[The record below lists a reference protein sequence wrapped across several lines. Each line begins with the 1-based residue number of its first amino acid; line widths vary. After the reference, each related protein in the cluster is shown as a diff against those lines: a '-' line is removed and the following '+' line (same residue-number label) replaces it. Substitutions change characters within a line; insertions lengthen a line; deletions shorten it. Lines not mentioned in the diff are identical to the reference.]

1 MFMRFQIKKIIMR
14 KHVKIATLLILGI
27 GILSSCVSKKKYEE
41 LEAQRMKANQELD
54 EAKSTIS
61 DLQDQNE
68 EIQNR
73 SVKLESDLKDLN
85 QSMTQVKSSVETV
98 EKEREAA
105 VSKIKTIKD
114 EIDKVLLKDDNIDLE
129 EKDGKLYLTLGDDI
143 LYRFGSTR
151 ISDTGGNV
159 ISKVASILGNHPDVK
174 VIIES
179 HTDNRMLKEGAAYRD
194 NWDLSVARSA
204 NVVRQMIKDG
214 VSPDQL
220 LAAGQAQFDPVVE
233 GDDLSIEELGPNRR
247 TEFIILPDV
256 RPLISISES
265 INP

>member
-1 MFMRFQIKKIIMR
+1 MR
-14 KHVKIATLLILGI
+14 KHVKTMALLILGA
-27 GILSSCVSKKKYEE
+27 GLMTSCVSKKKYEA
-41 LEAQRMKANQELD
+41 LESQRMQLNQELD

-61 DLQDQNE
+61 DLQSQNE

-73 SVKLESDLKDLN
+73 SAELERDLDDLN
-85 QSMTQVKSSVETV
+85 ESMTQVQNTVKTV
-98 EKEREAA
+98 EKERNVA
-105 VSKIKTIKD
+105 VDKIKTIKD
-114 EIDKVLLKDDNIDLE
+114 EIDGVLMKDENIDLE
-129 EKDGKLYLTLGDDI
+129 EKDGKLYVTLGDDI

-151 ISDTGGNV
+151 VSSTGKDVIDNV
-159 ISKVASILGNHPDVK
+159 ANILSNHPDVK

-179 HTDNRMLKEGAAYRD
+179 HTDHRGLKEGAAYRD

-204 NVVRQMIKDG
+204 NVVRQMIKSG
-214 VSPDQL
+214 VSPEQL
-220 LAAGQAQFDPVVE
+220 LAAGQAEFEPVVE
-233 GDDLSIEELGPNRR
+233 GDNLSIEELAPNRR

>member
-1 MFMRFQIKKIIMR
+1 MR
-14 KHVKIATLLILGI
+14 KHVKIVAILFLGV
-27 GILSSCVSKKKYEE
+27 GLMSSCVSKKKYEE

-54 EAKSTIS
+54 EAKSMIT
-61 DLQDQNE
+61 DLETQNE

-73 SVKLESDLKDLN
+73 AAKLEEDLSKLN
-85 QSMTQVKSSVETV
+85 QNMTQVKNSVATV
-98 EKEREAA
+98 EKEREVA
-105 VSKIKTIKD
+105 VSKIKSIKD
-114 EIDKVLLKDDNIDLE
+114 EIDNVLMKGDNIDLE

-151 ISDTGGNV
+151 ISTTGKDV
-159 ISKVASILGNHPDVK
+159 ISNVASILSNHPDVK
-174 VIIES
+174 IIIES
-179 HTDNRMLKEGAAYRD
+179 HTDHRLIKEGAAYRD

-204 NVVRQMIKDG
+204 NVVRQLVKDG
-214 VSPDQL
+214 VAPDQL
-220 LAAGQAQFDPVVE
+220 LAAGQAQYEPVVE
-233 GDDLSIEELGPNRR
+233 GDNLSIEELAPNRR

>member
-1 MFMRFQIKKIIMR
+1 MR
-14 KHVKIATLLILGI
+14 KHVKTMALLILGV
-27 GILSSCVSKKKYEE
+27 GLMTSCVSKKKYEA
-41 LEAQRMKANQELD
+41 LESQRMQLNQELD

-61 DLQDQNE
+61 DLQSQNE

-73 SVKLESDLKDLN
+73 SAELESDLDDLN
-85 QSMTQVKSSVETV
+85 ESMTQVQNTVKTV
-98 EKEREAA
+98 EKERNVA
-105 VSKIKTIKD
+105 VDKIKTIKD
-114 EIDKVLLKDDNIDLE
+114 EIDGVLMKDENIDLE
-129 EKDGKLYLTLGDDI
+129 EKDGKLYVTLGDDI

-151 ISDTGGNV
+151 VSSTGKDVIDNV
-159 ISKVASILGNHPDVK
+159 ANILSNHPDVK

-179 HTDNRMLKEGAAYRD
+179 HTDHRGLKEGAAYRD

-204 NVVRQMIKDG
+204 NVVRQMIKSG
-214 VSPDQL
+214 VSPEQL
-220 LAAGQAQFDPVVE
+220 LAAGQAEFEPVVE
-233 GDDLSIEELGPNRR
+233 GDNLSIEELAPNRR

>member
-1 MFMRFQIKKIIMR
+1 MR
-14 KHVKIATLLILGI
+14 KHVKIAALLILGI
-27 GILSSCVSKKKYEE
+27 GIMSSCVSKKKYEE
-41 LEAQRMKANQELD
+41 LESQRMELNQELD

-73 SVKLESDLKDLN
+73 SAELESDLEDLT
-85 QSMTQVKSSVETV
+85 QSMTQVKNTVETV

-114 EIDKVLLKDDNIDLE
+114 EIDDVLMKDDNIDLE
-129 EKDGKLYLTLGDDI
+129 EKEGKLYLTLGDDI

-151 ISDTGGNV
+151 ISSSGKDV
-159 ISKVASILGNHPDVK
+159 ISNVASILGNHPDVK
-174 VIIES
+174 IIIES
-179 HTDNRMLKEGAAYRD
+179 HTDHRLLKEGAAYRD

-204 NVVRQMIKDG
+204 NVVRQLVKDG

-220 LAAGQAQFDPVVE
+220 LAAGQAQYDPVVE
-233 GDDLSIEELGPNRR
+233 GDALSIEELGPNRR

-256 RPLISISES
+256 RPLISISEN